1 MPGHQVKEM
10 YDVIMRTT
18 LTIDSDVAERIRQ
31 ELASGRRTLKEVV
44 NERLRAGFG
53 ITPASPRRRFKV
65 EPHHSAYQPGIDTA
79 KLNQLIDELE
89 MEAAGRRLGQR

>member
-1 MPGHQVKEM
+1 MHDGF
-10 YDVIMRTT
+10 MRTT

-31 ELASGRRTLKEVV
+31 ELASGRRSLKQVI

-53 ITPASPRRRFKV
+53 IKPLSPKRRFKV

-79 KLNQLIDELE
+79 KLNQLADELE
-89 MEAAGRRLGQR
+89 AESADRRLRE

>member
-1 MPGHQVKEM
+1 MCRHQNKLM
-10 YDVIMRTT
+10 YDDGMRTT
-18 LTIDSDVAERIRQ
+18 LTLDSDVAERIRQ
-31 ELASGRRTLKEVV
+31 ELASGRRTLKDVV